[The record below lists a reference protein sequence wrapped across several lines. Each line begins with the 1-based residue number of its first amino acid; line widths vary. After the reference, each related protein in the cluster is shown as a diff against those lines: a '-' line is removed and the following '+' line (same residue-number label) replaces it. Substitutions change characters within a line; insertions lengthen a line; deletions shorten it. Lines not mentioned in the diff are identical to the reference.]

1 MTSNGSRLQRQR
13 GQATLEILIS
23 LTVASSL
30 FFWLFEL
37 CLFTYTCSVLNEAAQ
52 EGVRYAI
59 VHGTSSTNCSG
70 PDSACTNQSP
80 YSNVQ
85 TVVTTAASASLHNI
99 SAMTVTVNYP
109 NTTAA
114 VGNPVTVLVAYT
126 YIPYLNL
133 PGLANK
139 VTFTSQGQ
147 ILY

>member
-1 MTSNGSRLQRQR
+1 MTSHGKVWWREQ
-13 GQATLEILIS
+13 GQATFEILIS
-23 LTVASSL
+23 LTVALSL

-59 VHGTSSTNCSG
+59 VHGSNSSICSG

-99 SAMTVTVNYP
+99 SAMTVAVNYP
-109 NTTAA
+109 NNTASA
-114 VGNPVTVLVAYT
+114 GNPVTVQVAYT